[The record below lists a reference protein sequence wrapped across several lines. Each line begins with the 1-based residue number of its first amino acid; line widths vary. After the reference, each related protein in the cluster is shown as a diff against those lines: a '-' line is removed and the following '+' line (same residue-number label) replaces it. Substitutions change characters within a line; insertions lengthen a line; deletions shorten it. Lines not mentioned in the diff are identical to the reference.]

1 MSSEPKS
8 TPEEV
13 TRLLLAVGSGDRT
26 AAEQLLPLVYQEL
39 RDLARARM
47 SNEKPGQTLT
57 PTALVHEVY
66 LRLVKDSDA
75 GFANRAHF
83 FAAAAQAMRRI
94 LIEIARRKK
103 AVKHGGEWQRQPLTD
118 VGAISTDQPQEI
130 LALDESLTR
139 LEAADERMA
148 TVVKLHFFAGL
159 SLTETAEA
167 MQSSERSVSRLWRA
181 ARAWLYEDMAPLH

>member
-66 LRLVKDSDA
+66 LRLVKDSDT

-118 VGAISTDQPQEI
+118 MGAIPTDQPQEI

-159 SLTETAEA
+159 SL
-167 MQSSERSVSRLWRA
+167 
-181 ARAWLYEDMAPLH
+181 

>member
-13 TRLLLAVGSGDRT
+13 TRLLLAVESGDRA

-118 VGAISTDQPQEI
+118 MGAIPTDQPREI

-159 SLTETAEA
+159 SLAETAEA
-167 MQSSERSVSRLWRA
+167 MQSSDRSVSRLWRA
-181 ARAWLYEDMAPLH
+181 ARAWLYEDMAPPH

>member
-13 TRLLLAVGSGDRT
+13 TRLLLAVESGDRT

-118 VGAISTDQPQEI
+118 MGAIPTDQPQEI